1 MNKELS
7 RKFTVISF
15 LSMVLVV
22 ILHANNMVI
31 NLSSGNIIVPKGY
44 NSLIQ
49 DFFTQGISRIAVP
62 LFFIISGYLYFLN
75 IKGTFSEFKSK
86 IGKRIKTILI
96 PYLFWSGWGLAFY
109 TILQSHPM
117 AQNFFTNGLI
127 KDMHIEEI
135 LKILFFNP
143 LPFQL
148 WFLRDLM
155 ILVFFSP
162 LLFFAIKYLR
172 ELAIFLAFIPWIS
185 GYFYGFINTDSLLFF
200 MFGGYLAI
208 FDKLV
213 SFDWKKYA
221 YLLFSFWI
229 LLVIINSILL
239 FQGISIFDFWMS
251 VLNKVTLL
259 VGVVAIWIIYDQ
271 LDGNA
276 NIKAFNPLF
285 SFSFFLYAFHE
296 PVLTMVK
303 KGLFFVLGNSQL
315 VSFTVYILAPTLTII
330 LSISVGFLLKKYIP
344 KIYDLAT
351 GGR

>member
-44 NSLIQ
+44 NSFIQ
-49 DFFTQGISRIAVP
+49 DFFTQGIARIAVP
-62 LFFIISGYLYFLN
+62 LFFMISGYLFFLN
-75 IKGTFSEFKSK
+75 IKGTLSEFKSK
-86 IGKRIKTILI
+86 IVKRIKTILI
-96 PYLFWSGWGLAFY
+96 PYLVWSCWGLVFY
-109 TILQSHPM
+109 TILQSLPM

-127 KDMHIEEI
+127 KDMDIEEI
-135 LKILFFNP
+135 LTILFFNP

-155 ILVFFSP
+155 ILVVFSP

-172 ELAIFLAFIPWIS
+172 GLAILLAFIPWIS

-200 MFGGYLAI
+200 MLGGYLAV
-208 FDKLV
+208 FDKLI
-213 SFDWKKYA
+213 SFDGKKYT

-229 LLVIINSILL
+229 LLVIINSIFL

-251 VLNKVTLL
+251 VLNKITLL
-259 VGVVAIWIIYDQ
+259 VGVVAIWTIYDKLRGKINITA
-271 LDGNA
+271 LD
-276 NIKAFNPLF
+276 PLF

-296 PVLTMVK
+296 PVLTMAK
-303 KGLFFVLGNSQL
+303 KGLFFILGNSQH
-315 VSFTVYILAPTLTII
+315 VSFCVYILAPFLTIV
-330 LSISVGFLLKKYIP
+330 LSLYVGFLAKKYIP
-344 KIYDLAT
+344 KIYDIAT

>member
-44 NSLIQ
+44 NSFIQ
-49 DFFTQGISRIAVP
+49 DFFTQGIARIAVP

-86 IGKRIKTILI
+86 IGKRIKTILV
-96 PYLFWSGWGLAFY
+96 PYLFWSCWGLVFY
-109 TILQSHPM
+109 TVLQSLPM
-117 AQNFFTNGLI
+117 SQNFFTNGLV
-127 KDMHIEEI
+127 KDMGMDEI

-148 WFLRDLM
+148 WFLRDL
-155 ILVFFSP
+155 IVLVFCSP
-162 LLFFAIKYLR
+162 LLFLAIKYLK
-172 ELAIFLAFIPWIS
+172 ELAILLAFIPWIS

-200 MFGGYLAI
+200 MLGGYLAI
-208 FDKLV
+208 FDKLI
-213 SFDWKKYA
+213 SLDGKKYA
-221 YLLFSFWI
+221 YLIFSFWI
-229 LLVIINSILL
+229 LLVIINCILL

-251 VLNKVTLL
+251 VLNKITLL
-259 VGVVAIWIIYDQ
+259 VGVVAIWTIYDK
-271 LDGNA
+271 LHGKI
-276 NIKAFNPLF
+276 NIAVLNPIF

-296 PVLTMVK
+296 PVLTMAK
-303 KGLFFVLGNSQL
+303 KGLFFILGKSEH
-315 VSFTVYILAPTLTII
+315 VSFSVYILAPFLTIVM
-330 LSISVGFLLKKYIP
+330 SISVGFLLKTYLP
-344 KIYDLAT
+344 KIYNLAT